1 MVGFDGI
8 DYSMYFHPSI
18 TTIVQPVEE
27 MGKKSID
34 LLFDLLKNKTLKM
47 MFALL
52 MTAVIIYIIYKVINL
67 IITPTDVFMVENGT
81 VSVEETTVRI
91 HH

>member
-1 MVGFDGI
+1 MAKNKKVGKAK
-8 DYSMYFHPSI
+8 SAKN
-18 TTIVQPVEE
+18 
-27 MGKKSID
+27 KKIKV
-34 LLFDLLKNKTLKM
+34 DLLKNKTLKM